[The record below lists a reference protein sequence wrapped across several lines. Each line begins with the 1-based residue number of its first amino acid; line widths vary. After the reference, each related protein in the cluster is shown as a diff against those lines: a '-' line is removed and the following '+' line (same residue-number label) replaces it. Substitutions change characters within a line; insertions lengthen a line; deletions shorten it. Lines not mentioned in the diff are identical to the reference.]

1 MVDRKEF
8 IKTIE
13 EILRKYKIID
23 DNDFL
28 GFRNNI
34 KDYVIELNEVDLRHE
49 YLKKELFHDLVEFQ
63 KDFGFSKDI
72 FNEYIMIKNK
82 SNKDLG
88 QHFTPPCLNELIS
101 ESTISYSE
109 KNDMY
114 IFYEPAG
121 GSGSTI
127 LAGIEK
133 FQKTYPMTEWN
144 KCLVIHQDMDLINC
158 TFAVLNYA
166 MRGINSFVL
175 CGDTLHNEVICAFQ
189 TINYNEFGLNFAN
202 ISHFNNKDEI
212 TRLKNILK

>member
-34 KDYVIELNEVDLRHE
+34 KDYVIGLNEVDLHHE

-88 QHFTPPCLNELIS
+88 QHFTPTCLYELIS
-101 ESTISYSE
+101 ELTIS
-109 KNDMY
+109 
-114 IFYEPAG
+114 A
-121 GSGSTI
+121 I
-127 LAGIEK
+127 LAEDA
-133 FQKTYPMTEWN
+133 
-144 KCLVIHQDMDLINC
+144 LD
-158 TFAVLNYA
+158 
-166 MRGINSFVL
+166 
-175 CGDTLHNEVICAFQ
+175 
-189 TINYNEFGLNFAN
+189 
-202 ISHFNNKDEI
+202 
-212 TRLKNILK
+212 